1 MAQTVTSSGVSV
13 YSHAGGSYDQTAQ
26 TDIYKTN
33 PLSGP
38 ITYLTGSADPIPPH
52 QPGNYVVTT
61 AGVDAMTLAAP
72 TAGIDDGLCI
82 LVCSGSANA
91 HTLTATGLL
100 ATGAAGTGLLTF
112 AAFSGANCLLR
123 AYNAKWQLISS
134 TGITVTS

>member
-1 MAQTVTSSGVSV
+1 MAQTVFQHS
-13 YSHAGGSYDQTAQ
+13 GGSYDSSSQN
-26 TDIYKTN
+26 DIFITN

-38 ITYLTGSADPIPPH
+38 ITYLTGATDPIPPH
-52 QPGNYVVTT
+52 KPGNYIVTT

-134 TGITVTS
+134 NGITVTS